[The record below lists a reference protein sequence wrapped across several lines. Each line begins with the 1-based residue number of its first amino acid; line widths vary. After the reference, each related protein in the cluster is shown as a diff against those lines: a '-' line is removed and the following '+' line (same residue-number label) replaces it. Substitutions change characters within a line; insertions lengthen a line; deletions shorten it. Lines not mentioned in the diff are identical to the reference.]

1 LRKSLNLELHDYYS
15 SPNIIREIM
24 RWARR
29 VACRGKERNVYDI
42 LVGKPEGKQ
51 HLGRLHVDGKIIL
64 KFNL

>member
-1 LRKSLNLELHDYYS
+1 LELHDYYS
-15 SPNIIREIM
+15 SPNIIREIKSRIM

-42 LVGKPEGKQ
+42 LVGKPGGKQ